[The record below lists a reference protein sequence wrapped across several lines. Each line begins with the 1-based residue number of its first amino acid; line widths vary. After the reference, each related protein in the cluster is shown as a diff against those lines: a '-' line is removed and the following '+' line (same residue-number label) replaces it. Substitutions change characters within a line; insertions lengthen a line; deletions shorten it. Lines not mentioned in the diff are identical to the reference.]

1 MKEVKLDK
9 YEQAIE
15 DAAED
20 YVPVEGEELE
30 KFEAILASARK
41 NRSINIRISGHE
53 LSRVKAKSQEE
64 GIPYQTLISSIIHR
78 YLNGTLIDE
87 AAVLHAVRLLKS

>member
-1 MKEVKLDK
+1 MREIELDE

-15 DAAED
+15 DAAEE
-20 YVPVEGEELE
+20 YVPLEGEELE
-30 KFEAILASARK
+30 KVEAILASARK
-41 NRSINIRISGHE
+41 NRSINIRISGHD
-53 LSRVKAKSQEE
+53 LSRVKEKSREE